1 MKTHS
6 LGFVSDG
13 EQRMREEIN
22 AQVRG
27 EYQKQL
33 TTACDFWQKVAME
46 KKIYRQ
52 VRERMKRIASPYS
65 LWISR

>member
-1 MKTHS
+1 MKTNS
-6 LGFVSDG
+6 LSFVSDG
-13 EQRMREEIN
+13 KERMREAVN

-33 TTACDFWQKVAME
+33 ITARDFWQKVAME
-46 KKIYRQ
+46 KKIYRE

-65 LWISR
+65 LWISP

>member
-1 MKTHS
+1 MKTGS
-6 LGFVSDG
+6 FGFVADG
-13 EQRMREEIN
+13 EQRTREAVN

-33 TTACDFWQKVAME
+33 ITARDFWQRVAME
-46 KKIYRQ
+46 KKIYRE

-65 LWISR
+65 LWISP

>member
-1 MKTHS
+1 MKTGS
-6 LGFVSDG
+6 LSFVCDG
-13 EQRMREEIN
+13 EQRMREAVN

-33 TTACDFWQKVAME
+33 ITACDFWQKVAME
-46 KKIYRQ
+46 KKIYRE

-65 LWISR
+65 LWISP